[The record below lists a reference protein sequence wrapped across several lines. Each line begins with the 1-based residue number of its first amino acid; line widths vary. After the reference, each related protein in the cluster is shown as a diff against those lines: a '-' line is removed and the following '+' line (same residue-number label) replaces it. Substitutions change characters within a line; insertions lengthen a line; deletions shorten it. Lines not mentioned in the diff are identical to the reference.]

1 MGLSQLA
8 FMLLYSLTC
17 SCFNIIKNLIFGVC
31 FRHKWGWIGT
41 INRFLRAVQ
50 ELAGRLLQPKEYQL
64 KEVERFQEEKVRK
77 AARKRKPIKQFDP
90 TVPEEQEDDGVY
102 THLCLHFGK
111 MFFFW
116 IQGTKF
122 LKLLFNVCKLT
133 KALLYFSNTKMS
145 E

>member
-41 INRFLRAVQ
+41 VNRFLRAVQ

-111 MFFFW
+111 MFFLDPRYEIFETL
-116 IQGTKF
+116 I
-122 LKLLFNVCKLT
+122 
-133 KALLYFSNTKMS
+133 
-145 E
+145 

>member
-17 SCFNIIKNLIFGVC
+17 SCFNIIKNLILGFVLD
-31 FRHKWGWIGT
+31 
-41 INRFLRAVQ
+41 INGAVQ

-102 THLCLHFGK
+102 THLCLYFGK
-111 MFFFW
+111 MFFLDPRYEIFETL
-116 IQGTKF
+116 I
-122 LKLLFNVCKLT
+122 
-133 KALLYFSNTKMS
+133 
-145 E
+145 